1 MARKHIIAS
10 PDSILQELRLLA
22 HNIRWSW
29 NLDAQAFFREL
40 SPQLWEQRNHN
51 PVAILAEM
59 SDQELLARLGNPA
72 LAAEAQ
78 AIIANFKK
86 YMGEK
91 NTWASIHAKKIK
103 SPVAYFSAEFG
114 FHESLRTYSGGLGI
128 LSGDHT
134 KSASFLGI
142 PFIGISLF
150 YRQGYFE
157 QFLAVDG
164 WQQEQYLS
172 ADPAKLPLTIV
183 TDKNGVPVRCAV
195 EIGFSIVYFVAWKL
209 CVGRSTVYLL
219 DTNLHENEEHF
230 RDLTAHVY
238 GGDTTTRISQ
248 EIILGIG
255 GVRLLRALGVN
266 PSVFHMN
273 EGHSAFL
280 TLELLRAQ
288 LTKST
293 NIVKAA
299 AAVKKRCVFTTHT
312 PVPAGH
318 DRFTKDLMAYAFGA
332 LCRDLGLTI
341 DQLMEFGRVTVN
353 NAQEPFCMTVLA
365 LKMSRAAN
373 GVSELHGQ
381 VSREM
386 WKDLYPRLPV
396 SKVPIGHVT
405 NGIHVSGWKNEITA
419 NFWRSKLGSDWELHF
434 LSPQFWKEAVNPKV
448 VSDVELWA
456 LRYELRR
463 SLIEFARLRLRQQY
477 MRHGNGV
484 SAIENVLNP
493 DLLTI
498 GFSRRF
504 ATYKRAPLLFNNFDR
519 AVALFNNKENP
530 LQIIFAG
537 KAHPRDDAGKQFI
550 KRIVELTKHPMLFG
564 KVVFIENYDINVA
577 RNLVSGS
584 DVWLNTPRR
593 PLEASG
599 TSGQKASIHG
609 GLNCSIMDGWWRE
622 AYNGHNGFSIGTDES
637 PESAEEQ
644 DTQDAEFLYD
654 VIKNSILPE
663 FYDRNKNGIPV
674 RWLKRVRSAIS
685 TLVPQYNT
693 HRMVA
698 EYVKKYYIA

>member
-1 MARKHIIAS
+1 MAKKTTPAPARIM
-10 PDSILQELRLLA
+10 LQELRALA
-22 HNIRWSW
+22 HNIWWAW

-40 SPQLWEQRNHN
+40 SPQLWEQRTHN
-51 PVAILAEM
+51 PMAILSEL
-59 SDQELLARLGNPA
+59 SDQELIARLGNPA
-72 LAAEAQ
+72 LAAKAVDML
-78 AIIANFKK
+78 AHFKK
-86 YMGEK
+86 AMGGEK
-91 NTWASIHAKKIK
+91 TWASVNAKQLKN
-103 SPVAYFSAEFG
+103 PVAYFSAEFG

-128 LSGDHT
+128 LAGDHT
-134 KSASFLGI
+134 KSAAFLGI
-142 PFIGISLF
+142 PFIGITLF

-164 WQQEQYLS
+164 WQQEQYV
-172 ADPAKLPLTIV
+172 AVDPSKLPIALV
-183 TDKNGVPVRCAV
+183 RDKNGVPIRCAV
-195 EIGFSIVYFVAWKL
+195 EIGFSTVYFVAWKL
-209 CVGRSTVYLL
+209 AVGRSTIYLL
-219 DTNLHENEEHF
+219 DTNLPENEERF

-255 GVRLLRALGVN
+255 GTRMLRALGVD

-280 TLELLRAQ
+280 TLELLREQ
-288 LTKST
+288 LLKGKDLK
-293 NIVKAA
+293 KAA
-299 AAVKKRCVFTTHT
+299 ALVKGRCVFTTHT

-332 LCRDLGLTI
+332 LCRDLGISI
-341 DQLMEFGRVTVN
+341 DELMEYGRVTAKNV
-353 NAQEPFCMTVLA
+353 QEPFCMTVLA
-365 LKMSRAAN
+365 LKMSRSAN
-373 GVSELHGQ
+373 GVSALHGQ

-386 WKDLYPRLPV
+386 WKDLYPGTPV
-396 SKVPIGHVT
+396 SKVPIGHIT
-405 NGIHVSGWKNEITA
+405 NGIHIASWKNEITDQ
-419 NFWRSKLGSDWELHF
+419 FWYSKLGSDWGGHF
-434 LSPQFWKEAVNPKV
+434 LSPGFWKEASSPSV
-448 VSDVELWA
+448 VTDEELWA

-463 SLIEFARLRLRQQY
+463 SLIEFVRRRLRRQY

-484 SAIENVLNP
+484 AAIENVLNP
-493 DLLTI
+493 DVLTI

-519 AVALFNNKENP
+519 AVSLFNSKDFP
-530 LQIIFAG
+530 LQLVFAG
-537 KAHPRDDAGKQFI
+537 KAHPRDDAGKQYI

-564 KVVFIENYDINVA
+564 KVVFVENYDINVA
-577 RNLVSGS
+577 RHLVSGA

-599 TSGQKASIHG
+599 TSGQKVTING

-622 AYNGHNGFSIGTDES
+622 AYDGHNGFSIGTDES
-637 PESAEEQ
+637 PESPEEQ
-644 DTQDAEFLYD
+644 DAQDAEFLYD

-674 RWLKRVRSAIS
+674 RWLKRIRRAIA

-698 EYVKKYYIA
+698 EYVKKYYIV